1 METGNRT
8 RSSLVAALLVALAFA
23 LGFAEFVLIGIT
35 PDVAEGLGEPITL
48 VGDIVG
54 YYALAC
60 AIATPVVAL
69 ATARASRFKLTCALL
84 VVFNA
89 GNLLT
94 LFADGYALLL
104 VSRLL
109 PAVTSGTL
117 LAVALA
123 YVPDIVAKDKVAH
136 VLGLLLAGFSVSSV
150 IGVPIGTML
159 AGAFGWKAAY
169 VCVFAL
175 GIVVS
180 AALLPALPRTSAPAQ
195 AVATLRSQLR
205 LLTDGRTLAN
215 IVMVL
220 AGAASTY
227 VFYTYLTPV
236 LQDVMGL
243 DGSAPSASCSCCSA
257 RHAWPP
263 TCCRAG
269 WPERFGMRAMPVT
282 FAVHAALL
290 ALLAVTVPMG
300 VVGLADILAVGVLM
314 YVMNSTVQMLF
325 QNVSRTDYPSAVTFS
340 ASLHPMSFNAGIA
353 LVVPRRGH
361 GRSARPGSW
370 HNRPRRRAVR
380 AGRRRDGAGARPH
393 GEQEGRVGRRRVRS
407 GVALAERSQQAR
419 SAASTARARAAAVS
433 ATDASGR
440 PP

>member
-89 GNLLT
+89 GNQLT

-150 IGVPIGTML
+150 IGVPIGTLL

-195 AVATLRSQLR
+195 AVATLR
-205 LLTDGRTLAN
+205 
-215 IVMVL
+215 
-220 AGAASTY
+220 
-227 VFYTYLTPV
+227 
-236 LQDVMGL
+236 
-243 DGSAPSASCSCCSA
+243 
-257 RHAWPP
+257 
-263 TCCRAG
+263 
-269 WPERFGMRAMPVT
+269 
-282 FAVHAALL
+282 
-290 ALLAVTVPMG
+290 
-300 VVGLADILAVGVLM
+300 
-314 YVMNSTVQMLF
+314 
-325 QNVSRTDYPSAVTFS
+325 
-340 ASLHPMSFNAGIA
+340 
-353 LVVPRRGH
+353 PRRP
-361 GRSARPGSW
+361 SP
-370 HNRPRRRAVR
+370 PC
-380 AGRRRDGAGARPH
+380 
-393 GEQEGRVGRRRVRS
+393 
-407 GVALAERSQQAR
+407 AR
-419 SAASTARARAAAVS
+419 SCAS
-433 ATDASGR
+433 
-440 PP
+440 